1 MAKVKAELDDIQEDL
16 KQAIDILKEQV
27 KKSHQSGNAMFFKE
41 AIEGIP
47 EFDGSTVPIKKWLQE
62 IDDNAIIFGWTDLH
76 TLVVA
81 KKLLTG
87 VAKLWLRSQP
97 TFSTWPELKEA
108 ITNEF
113 DNPIDKK
120 KQQFESYYEYFLNMR
135 EFGSQGNLE
144 EAVIIQYVIN
154 GIPDQEFNKSILYGS
169 TSYSVFKIK
178 FKNYERIKSKT
189 NSTTSKVIPKP
200 IDDKESKCFNCGK
213 RGHLSR
219 ECRFKDLGK
228 KCFSFNSFGHIANQ
242 CPTRRR
248 MFKVIKINDHELQAL
263 IDTGSQLNLI
273 RIDRYLAI
281 GSPNF
286 DADDRFI
293 LALAIN
299 VLSLLGKFKAE
310 VKIDDVLF
318 VAIFNIVPEDSMKV
332 EVIIG
337 DEMLKEVHFSVVG
350 DSIQI
355 KPIQDDWIG
364 QIGDV
369 FHTESCPLDLA
380 HITDPQL
387 TKDIL
392 SIQKN
397 YNPEEIKTT
406 SIETKI
412 ILKTEVPLYQHSIR
426 LGQKEAQE
434 VDAQIDEWLKQGIIQ
449 KSNSENAS
457 PIVLVKKRNGKTRIC
472 VDYRKLNK
480 ETVKDRYP
488 LPLIEDQIDKLQAAR
503 HFSTIDLKNG
513 FFHFPV
519 AEDSRKLTS
528 FVVPNGQYEFLKTPF
543 GLCNAQ
549 AKFQRFINSI
559 FAEEIQKGIVL
570 TYLDDI
576 VIPAND
582 AEEALRRLK
591 HVLKRD
597 EEYGLQINWEKCQR
611 LKSEITYL
619 GHEIKDGVIRPSD
632 DKVAAV
638 KRFPELKTI
647 KQLQSFLGLTAK
659 PLSDML
665 KTNANFMMGPDQ
677 KQAFQDLKHIL
688 TSKPVS
694 KIYQVGART
703 ELHTDASKFGFG
715 AILLQKTNEAQ
726 QKYSSYE
733 LEVLAVVEAVK
744 KFRVYLLGI
753 KFKILTECS
762 AFTITLKKKDLTTRV
777 ARWALL
783 LEEYDYTIEHSPGS
797 GMKHVD
803 ALSRNPVSM
812 MIQTDTLVEKI
823 RNAQGRDPLIKALLE
838 TWKARGNVAPNLQRL
853 TQGTALTSNDF
864 KEYCKEESIEHCC
877 ITTGVL
883 RGNGQLERINC
894 TIVSVLTKLSIDNP
908 QEWHKHVRKLQKAL
922 NSTHQRSIR
931 MSPFEILFRVKM
943 RKEDLRLL
951 EMIEE
956 LASTFDEERDQK
968 RKAAKQEILNIQEE
982 NRNTFNKKRKKA
994 FVYKEGALVVIQ
1006 KSQFA
1011 TKSKLYPKYIG
1022 PHKVIKIKPNDQY
1035 NVEKFADFE
1044 GPNRTS
1050 CRTDLMKPWFTQD
1063 EYPSELSGADE
1074 VQDSRIHSLK
1084 LVNNWQTF
1092 ELTNISDHV
1101 TVSFDINVNLDIT
1114 NNQQKSTWK
1123 FSEKK
1128 ADWSLFSTTIS
1139 KQEVRRLE
1147 NDIKKVE
1154 KDTDIDMV
1162 VDRLTD
1168 IIQEAAHQSLEV
1180 KSSNFN
1186 FDTGIKWWNK
1196 ELEQKKKYFHYV
1208 RNLYFHHKAISVN
1221 EYKSVNNKYKN
1232 SIRKAKRNSW
1242 RNFIEENGSNNPF
1255 GNAYKTL
1262 KKLSS
1267 SNQQKGLPII
1277 EQAPVDSKETNKR
1290 SGYFPK
1296 KWKTAALK
1304 IIAKPNKTNYESAK
1318 SYRPISLLSNFSK
1331 ILEKILKNKIYEFY
1345 IQNNLLSSR
1354 QHRFIKSKSTITAL
1368 NTIID
1373 VLMEHKQ
1380 KELSALVTIDI
1391 SGAFDNA
1398 WWPAIIK
1405 RIDSDNLPEKLI
1417 KILQSYL
1424 NSRIISFSYDN
1435 LTTSKPITK
1444 GCPQGSP
1451 LSPLLWT
1458 ILLNDLLMNFQVPN
1472 CELICYADD
1481 ISVICWNKDLTSLK
1495 IVIEEALNTYY
1506 RIVVY

>member
-1 MAKVKAELDDIQEDL
+1 MAKVKADLDDIEDNL

-27 KKSHQSGNAMFFKE
+27 NKSHQSGNAMFFKE

-62 IDDNAIIFGWTDLH
+62 IDDNAILFGWTDLH

-97 TFSTWPELKEA
+97 TFSTCPDLKEA

-113 DNPIDKK
+113 DNPIDSRNIHILLTKRK
-120 KQQFESYYEYFLNMR
+120 KQQFESYYEYFLKMR
-135 EFGSQGNLE
+135 ELGSQGNLE
-144 EAVIIQYVIN
+144 EAVIIQYVID

-169 TSYSVFKIK
+169 TSYSDFKIK
-178 FKNYERIKSKT
+178 FKNYEMIKSKSKT

-228 KCFSFNSFGHIANQ
+228 KCFNCNSFGHIANQ
-242 CPTRRR
+242 CPTRSNVNTLVKQVQTKPHDEKQNDLAETTQKGR
-248 MFKVIKINDHELQAL
+248 MFKDIKINDHELQAL

-273 RIDRYLAI
+273 RIDQYLAI
-281 GSPNF
+281 GSPSF

-293 LALAIN
+293 SGIGN
-299 VLSLLGKFKAE
+299 KRVKLLGKFKAE

-318 VAIFNIVPEDSMKV
+318 VTIFNIVPEDSMKV

-350 DSIQI
+350 NNIQI

-369 FHTESCPLDLA
+369 FHTVSCPLDLA

-387 TKDIL
+387 AEDIS

-397 YNPEEIKTT
+397 YNPKEIKTT

-412 ILKTEVPLYQHSIR
+412 ILKTEVPLYQHPRR
-426 LGQKEAQE
+426 LSQKEAQE

-449 KSNSENAS
+449 KSNSEYAS
-457 PIVLVKKRNGKTRIC
+457 PIVLVKKKNGKTRIC

-503 HFSTIDLKNG
+503 LFSTIDLKNG
-513 FFHFPV
+513 FFHIPV
-519 AEDSRKLTS
+519 AEDSHKLTS

-543 GLCNAQ
+543 GLCNAP
-549 AKFQRFINSI
+549 AKFQRFINLI

-582 AEEALRRLK
+582 AEEALRHLK
-591 HVLKRD
+591 HVLKRA
-597 EEYGLQINWEKCQR
+597 EEYGLQINWEKCQI

-638 KRFPELKTI
+638 KRFPESKTI
-647 KQLQSFLGLTAK
+647 KQLQSFLGLTGYFRKFIKNYSIIAK

-665 KTNANFMMGPDQ
+665 KTNAYFMMGPDQ
-677 KQAFQDLKHIL
+677 KQALQDLKQIL
-688 TSKPVS
+688 TSKPVL

-715 AILLQKTNEAQ
+715 AILLQEVVDKKMHPVHYMSKKTNEAQ

-744 KFRVYLLGI
+744 KFRIYLLGI
-753 KFKILTECS
+753 KFKILTDCS
-762 AFTITLKKKDLTTRV
+762 AFTMTLKKKDMTTRV

-783 LEEYDYTIEHSPGS
+783 LEEYNYTIEHRPGS

-823 RNAQGRDPLIKALLE
+823 RNAQGRDPLIKALLVIVKE
-838 TWKARGNVAPNLQRL
+838 KQVYDARFKKYIQNCIPCILSNRKHGKQDHLGPLASTWKDYNYLLVITDGFTKFTWIYPTKTSEVIQKLESQQQIFGNPRRII
-853 TQGTALTSNDF
+853 TDQGTAFTSNDF

-877 ITTGVL
+877 ITTGVP
-883 RGNGQLERINC
+883 RGNGQVERINR

-908 QEWHKHVRKLQKAL
+908 QEWHKHVRKLKKAL

-931 MSPFEILFRVKM
+931 MSPFELLVGVKM
-943 RKEDLRLL
+943 RKEEYLRLL

-956 LASTFDEERDQK
+956 DLALTFDEERDQK
-968 RKAAKQEILNIQEE
+968 RKAAKQEILKIQEE
-982 NRNTFNKKRKKA
+982 NRNTFNKKRKRA
-994 FVYKEGALVVIQ
+994 FVYKEGDLVVIQ
-1006 KSQFA
+1006 KTQFA

-1022 PHKVIKIKPNDQY
+1022 PYKVIKIKPNDRY
-1035 NVEKFADFE
+1035 NVEIFADFE

-1050 CRTDLMKPWFTQD
+1050 CSADLMKPWFTQD
-1063 EYPSELSGADE
+1063 EYPSELSEADE
-1074 VQDSRIHSLK
+1074 VQDGR
-1084 LVNNWQTF
+1084 
-1092 ELTNISDHV
+1092 
-1101 TVSFDINVNLDIT
+1101 
-1114 NNQQKSTWK
+1114 
-1123 FSEKK
+1123 
-1128 ADWSLFSTTIS
+1128 
-1139 KQEVRRLE
+1139 
-1147 NDIKKVE
+1147 
-1154 KDTDIDMV
+1154 M
-1162 VDRLTD
+1162 
-1168 IIQEAAHQSLEV
+1168 
-1180 KSSNFN
+1180 
-1186 FDTGIKWWNK
+1186 
-1196 ELEQKKKYFHYV
+1196 
-1208 RNLYFHHKAISVN
+1208 
-1221 EYKSVNNKYKN
+1221 
-1232 SIRKAKRNSW
+1232 
-1242 RNFIEENGSNNPF
+1242 
-1255 GNAYKTL
+1255 
-1262 KKLSS
+1262 
-1267 SNQQKGLPII
+1267 
-1277 EQAPVDSKETNKR
+1277 
-1290 SGYFPK
+1290 
-1296 KWKTAALK
+1296 
-1304 IIAKPNKTNYESAK
+1304 
-1318 SYRPISLLSNFSK
+1318 
-1331 ILEKILKNKIYEFY
+1331 
-1345 IQNNLLSSR
+1345 
-1354 QHRFIKSKSTITAL
+1354 
-1368 NTIID
+1368 
-1373 VLMEHKQ
+1373 
-1380 KELSALVTIDI
+1380 
-1391 SGAFDNA
+1391 
-1398 WWPAIIK
+1398 
-1405 RIDSDNLPEKLI
+1405 
-1417 KILQSYL
+1417 
-1424 NSRIISFSYDN
+1424 
-1435 LTTSKPITK
+1435 
-1444 GCPQGSP
+1444 
-1451 LSPLLWT
+1451 
-1458 ILLNDLLMNFQVPN
+1458 
-1472 CELICYADD
+1472 
-1481 ISVICWNKDLTSLK
+1481 
-1495 IVIEEALNTYY
+1495 
-1506 RIVVY
+1506 

>member
-1 MAKVKAELDDIQEDL
+1 MAKVKADLDDIEDNL

-27 KKSHQSGNAMFFKE
+27 NKSHQSGNAMFFKE

-62 IDDNAIIFGWTDLH
+62 IDDNAILFGWTDLH

-97 TFSTWPELKEA
+97 TFSTWPDLKEA

-113 DNPIDKK
+113 DNPIDSRNIHILLTKRKK
-120 KQQFESYYEYFLNMR
+120 KQFESYYEYFLKMR
-135 EFGSQGNLE
+135 ELGSQGNLE
-144 EAVIIQYVIN
+144 EAVIIQYVID

-169 TSYSVFKIK
+169 TSYSDFKIK
-178 FKNYERIKSKT
+178 LKNYEMIKSKSNT

-228 KCFSFNSFGHIANQ
+228 KCFSCNSFGHIANQ
-242 CPTRRR
+242 CPTRSNANTLVKQVQTKPHDEKQNYLAETTQKGR
-248 MFKVIKINDHELQAL
+248 MFKYIKINDHELQAL

-281 GSPNF
+281 GSPSF

-293 LALAIN
+293 SGIGN
-299 VLSLLGKFKAE
+299 KRVKLLGKFKAE

-318 VAIFNIVPEDSMKV
+318 VTIFNIVPEDSMKV

-350 DSIQI
+350 DNIQI

-364 QIGDV
+364 QIGNV

-387 TKDIL
+387 AKDIL

-397 YNPEEIKTT
+397 YNPKEIKTT

-412 ILKTEVPLYQHSIR
+412 ILKTEVPLYQHPRR
-426 LGQKEAQE
+426 LSQKEAQE
-434 VDAQIDEWLKQGIIQ
+434 VDAQINEWLKQGIIQ
-449 KSNSENAS
+449 KSNSEYAS
-457 PIVLVKKRNGKTRIC
+457 PIVLVKKKNGKTRIC

-503 HFSTIDLKNG
+503 LFSTIDLKNG
-513 FFHFPV
+513 FFHIPV

-543 GLCNAQ
+543 GLCNAP

-582 AEEALRRLK
+582 AEEALKRLK
-591 HVLKRD
+591 HVLKRA
-597 EEYGLQINWEKCQR
+597 EEYGLQINWEKCQI

-632 DKVAAV
+632 DKVTAV

-647 KQLQSFLGLTAK
+647 KQLQSFLGLTGYFRKFIKNYSIIAK

-677 KQAFQDLKHIL
+677 KQAFQDLKQIL
-688 TSKPVS
+688 TSKPIL

-715 AILLQKTNEAQ
+715 AILLQEDVDKKMHPVHYMSKKTNEAQ

-744 KFRVYLLGI
+744 KFRIYLLGI
-753 KFKILTECS
+753 KFKILTDCS
-762 AFTITLKKKDLTTRV
+762 AFTMTLKKKDLTTRV

-783 LEEYDYTIEHSPGS
+783 LEEYDYTIEHRPGS

-823 RNAQGRDPLIKALLE
+823 RNAQGRDPLIKALLVIVKE
-838 TWKARGNVAPNLQRL
+838 KQVYDGYFEENNLLWKEVEGDRTLVIPKGMEMEIIKLAHEEGHFGVQKNFEMLKKEYYITDLKSKIKKYIQNCIPCILSNRKHGKQEGMLHPISKGDTPLDTYHIDHLGPLASTRKDYNYLLVITDGFTKFTWIYPTKTTRTSEVIQKLESQQQIFGNPRQII
-853 TQGTALTSNDF
+853 TDQGTAFTSNDF

-877 ITTGVL
+877 ITTGVP
-883 RGNGQLERINC
+883 RGNGQVERINR

-931 MSPFEILFRVKM
+931 MSPFELLVGVKM
-943 RKEDLRLL
+943 RKEEDLRLL

-956 LASTFDEERDQK
+956 DLALTFDEERDQK
-968 RKAAKQEILNIQEE
+968 RKAAKQEILKIQEE

-994 FVYKEGALVVIQ
+994 FVYKEGDLVVIQ
-1006 KSQFA
+1006 KTQFA

-1022 PHKVIKIKPNDQY
+1022 PYKVIKIKPNDRY

-1050 CRTDLMKPWFTQD
+1050 CSADLMKPWFTQD
-1063 EYPSELSGADE
+1063 EYPSELSEADE
-1074 VQDSRIHSLK
+1074 VQDGR
-1084 LVNNWQTF
+1084 
-1092 ELTNISDHV
+1092 
-1101 TVSFDINVNLDIT
+1101 
-1114 NNQQKSTWK
+1114 
-1123 FSEKK
+1123 
-1128 ADWSLFSTTIS
+1128 
-1139 KQEVRRLE
+1139 
-1147 NDIKKVE
+1147 
-1154 KDTDIDMV
+1154 
-1162 VDRLTD
+1162 
-1168 IIQEAAHQSLEV
+1168 
-1180 KSSNFN
+1180 
-1186 FDTGIKWWNK
+1186 
-1196 ELEQKKKYFHYV
+1196 
-1208 RNLYFHHKAISVN
+1208 
-1221 EYKSVNNKYKN
+1221 
-1232 SIRKAKRNSW
+1232 
-1242 RNFIEENGSNNPF
+1242 
-1255 GNAYKTL
+1255 
-1262 KKLSS
+1262 
-1267 SNQQKGLPII
+1267 
-1277 EQAPVDSKETNKR
+1277 
-1290 SGYFPK
+1290 
-1296 KWKTAALK
+1296 
-1304 IIAKPNKTNYESAK
+1304 
-1318 SYRPISLLSNFSK
+1318 ISL
-1331 ILEKILKNKIYEFY
+1331 
-1345 IQNNLLSSR
+1345 
-1354 QHRFIKSKSTITAL
+1354 HRFSVKFYPKMLHT
-1368 NTIID
+1368 
-1373 VLMEHKQ
+1373 
-1380 KELSALVTIDI
+1380 
-1391 SGAFDNA
+1391 
-1398 WWPAIIK
+1398 
-1405 RIDSDNLPEKLI
+1405 
-1417 KILQSYL
+1417 
-1424 NSRIISFSYDN
+1424 
-1435 LTTSKPITK
+1435 
-1444 GCPQGSP
+1444 
-1451 LSPLLWT
+1451 LLGHT
-1458 ILLNDLLMNFQVPN
+1458 L
-1472 CELICYADD
+1472 CA
-1481 ISVICWNKDLTSLK
+1481 
-1495 IVIEEALNTYY
+1495 EALLRRDYC
-1506 RIVVY
+1506 